1 MDTHLMAK
9 QKEPYLPPD
18 ASSDDIPE
26 DYLTEARENA
36 IRKKAQLI
44 AERELGLIADDGDKK
59 VVKGPLKKLPK
70 EYTLTLDL
78 APHSDRIILDGVT
91 FLHGGTYTFDKAQYD
106 TIRDIIHRGYEH
118 QAEIEGKP
126 RFDHAYRRASNIS
139 VSPSSENMSAQQII
153 NTPHNLR

>member
-1 MDTHLMAK
+1 MDTYLMAK
-9 QKEPYLPPD
+9 LPKLPPD

-26 DYLTEARENA
+26 DYLAEAREAA

-44 AERELGLIADDGDKK
+44 AERELGLLDDGGDKK

-70 EYTLTLDL
+70 EYTLTLEL

-91 FLHGGTYTFDKAQYD
+91 YLHGATYTFDRAQYD
-106 TIRDIIHRGYEH
+106 TIREIIYRGYEH

-126 RFDHAYRRASNIS
+126 RFNNSYQRAANLSIN
-139 VSPSSENMSAQQII
+139 PGHENVPAQSII
-153 NTPHNLR
+153 NTSQNLR

>member
-1 MDTHLMAK
+1 MAK
-9 QKEPYLPPD
+9 PPKLPPD

-26 DYLTEARENA
+26 DYLAEAREAA

-78 APHSDRIILDGVT
+78 AEHSDRIILDGVT
-91 FLHGGTYTFDKAQYD
+91 YFHGGTYTFDKAQYD
-106 TIRDIIHRGYEH
+106 TVREIIHRGYEH

-126 RFDHAYRRASNIS
+126 RFENAYRRASNIS
-139 VSPSSENMSAQQII
+139 VDPSKEHMSAKDII
-153 NTPHNLR
+153 TTSQHLR

>member
-1 MDTHLMAK
+1 MAK

-26 DYLTEARENA
+26 DYLAEARENA

-70 EYTLTLDL
+70 DYTLTLDL
-78 APHSDRIILDGVT
+78 AEHSDRIILDGVT
-91 FLHGGTYTFDKAQYD
+91 YLHGGTYHFDRAQYE
-106 TIRDIIHRGYEH
+106 TIREIIHRGYEH

-126 RFDHAYRRASNIS
+126 RFDNAYRRASNIS
-139 VSPSSENMSAQQII
+139 IDPSKEHVSAQNII
-153 NTPHNLR
+153 NTSQNLR